1 VLQSE
6 WL

>member
-6 WL
+6 L